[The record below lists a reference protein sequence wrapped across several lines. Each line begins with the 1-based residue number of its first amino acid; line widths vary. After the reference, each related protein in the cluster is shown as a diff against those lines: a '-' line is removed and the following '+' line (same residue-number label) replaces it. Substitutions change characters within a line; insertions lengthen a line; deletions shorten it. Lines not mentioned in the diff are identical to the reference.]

1 MALSNQQAAGWD
13 DDMEETKCGSLD
25 KTDTGYFCELR
36 KSKLPVPEV
45 TQKCLQPD
53 LAVMCVDAYSSLGR
67 GQENLSEGS
76 TDAFPWLMDA
86 AGHFENLSEL
96 DNAINVIS
104 MGVKFALKNTLFD
117 KAYSF
122 FCYGRTIYETGVA
135 DEDSSITSP
144 RVMKQLIGLGEEI
157 IEAMK
162 KPRDAAPLTAVQAEL
177 KASLV
182 GGGVSLKKAERHED
196 DKDLVISH
204 GRALYEKKAIEYKK
218 GADKYFKSSITGN
231 GIVFAC
237 MSALAQLM
245 LGKPKEG
252 MAYLAGI
259 AAQEDLR
266 DDFQDHPCFNYTKL
280 VFKAQIERD
289 KDSVVK
295 AHKLF
300 LQIPWSYKDDKEF
313 ARRIMES
320 VERRI
325 TA

>member
-1 MALSNQQAAGWD
+1 
-13 DDMEETKCGSLD
+13 MEETKCESLD
-25 KTDTGYFCELR
+25 KTHTGYFCELR

-45 TQKCLQPD
+45 TQKCLLPD

-67 GQENLSEGS
+67 GQENLNDGS

-86 AGHFENLSEL
+86 ASHFENLSEL

-104 MGVKFALKNTLFD
+104 MGIKFALKNTLFD

-122 FCYGRTIYETGVA
+122 FCYGRTIYETGVV
-135 DEDSSITSP
+135 DKDSSVTSP
-144 RVMKQLIGLGEEI
+144 RIRQQLVDLGEEI

-177 KASLV
+177 KASIV
-182 GGGVSLKKAERHED
+182 GGGVNLKKAEKNDD
-196 DKDLVISH
+196 DKDLIISH
-204 GRALYEKKAIEYKK
+204 GRALYEKKATEYEE

-252 MAYLAGI
+252 MAYLTGI

-266 DDFQDHPCFNYTKL
+266 DDFQDHPCFNWTKL

>member
-1 MALSNQQAAGWD
+1 VALSNQQTAGWD
-13 DDMEETKCGSLD
+13 DDMEETKCESLA
-25 KTDTGYFCELR
+25 KTDAGYYCKLR
-36 KSKLPVPEV
+36 KSNLPVSEV

-53 LAVMCVDAYSSLGR
+53 FAVMCVDAYSSLAR
-67 GQENLSEGS
+67 GQENLDEGS

-86 AGHFENLSEL
+86 ASHFENLSEL

-104 MGVKFALKNTLFD
+104 IGIKFALKNTLFD

-144 RVMKQLIGLGEEI
+144 QIRQHLVGLGEQI

-162 KPRDAAPLTAVQAEL
+162 KPREAAPLTAVQAEL
-177 KASLV
+177 KASIV
-182 GGGVSLKKAERHED
+182 GGGVNLKKAERNED

-204 GRALYEKKAIEYKK
+204 GRSLYEKKAIEYRE
-218 GADKYFKSSITGN
+218 GADKYFKSSIIGN
-231 GIVFAC
+231 GVVFAC

-245 LGKPKEG
+245 LGKPKDG
-252 MAYLAGI
+252 MAYLADI
-259 AAQEDLR
+259 AAQDNVR
-266 DDFQDHPCFNYTKL
+266 DDFQDHPCFNWTKL
-280 VFKAQIERD
+280 VFKAQIERN
-289 KDSVVK
+289 KDAVVK